1 MIEELKK
8 LLAEY
13 PENSAEYRV
22 LAEAIKKFEEYLDGI
37 KREARFNN

>member
-13 PENSAEYRV
+13 AEDSEEYRV
-22 LAEAIKKFEEYLDGI
+22 LAEAIRKFEEYLKSRG
-37 KREARFNN
+37 EE